1 MKLLTF
7 FSLTYVASWSLWF
20 AAARLTGPGA
30 GFVSLAAGLL
40 LLAGTVAPAVVAL
53 ALVAHSEGREG
64 VGAILARIARA
75 PTDLRWYVLA
85 VTYMLVIKIAVAA
98 SHRALAAVW
107 PPFGNTPW
115 YLLIIAT
122 AVSTPVQA
130 GEEIGWRGFAL
141 PRLSAAL
148 GLPVA
153 SIFLG
158 VIWACWHL
166 PLFFPPIG
174 DNVGQSFPVYV
185 VAVTGISVAM
195 AWLYWRTKGSLLLT
209 MLMHAATNNV
219 AGIVHSQPAVGANP
233 FTVRPTLVS
242 WLTAAFVWV
251 PAAYF
256 LMTMRNSRRLEDVF
270 C

>member
-7 FSLTYVASWSLWF
+7 FALTFMASWSLWF
-20 AAARLTGPGA
+20 AAARLSGADA
-30 GFVSLAAGLL
+30 GFVSLSAGL
-40 LLAGTVAPAVVAL
+40 
-53 ALVAHSEGREG
+53 
-64 VGAILARIARA
+64 
-75 PTDLRWYVLA
+75 
-85 VTYMLVIKIAVAA
+85 
-98 SHRALAAVW
+98 RALAGVW

-122 AVSTPVQA
+122 AFSTPVQA

-141 PRLSAAL
+141 PQLSAAF

-153 SIFLG
+153 SILLG

-174 DNVGQSFPVYV
+174 DNTGQSFPVYV
-185 VAVTGISVAM
+185 AAVTGISVAL

-209 MLMHAATNNV
+209 MLMHAATNNM
-219 AGIVHSQPAVGANP
+219 AGIAHSQPVVGANP

-242 WLTAAFVWV
+242 CLTATFVWV
-251 PAAYF
+251 PATYF
-256 LMTMRNSRRLEDVF
+256 LVTMRSTRRLE
-270 C
+270 